1 MKVIDI
7 INAWA
12 KQTKNTIKEVKRD
25 RNGSYIAKGDRAW
38 LVISHDKAYAY
49 GVFNYGRGNVFNCE
63 KQFGKIY

>member
-12 KQTKNTIKEVKRD
+12 KQTKNVIKEVKRD

-38 LVISHDKAYAY
+38 LVISPDKTHAY
-49 GVFNYGRGNVFNCE
+49 GVFNFGQGKVFNCE
-63 KQFGKIY
+63 RYADK